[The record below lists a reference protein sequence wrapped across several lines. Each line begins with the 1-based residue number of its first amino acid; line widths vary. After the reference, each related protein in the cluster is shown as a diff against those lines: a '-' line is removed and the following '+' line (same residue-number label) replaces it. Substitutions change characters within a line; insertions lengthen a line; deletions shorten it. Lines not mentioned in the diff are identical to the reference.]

1 MDWQTIDAY
10 YHQHRAA
17 YPDPFRLRIHRAIS
31 WLKAAAEAGR
41 PAERPS
47 ENGEGLDFR
56 FTALWIAFNAAY
68 AKEIDG
74 RTLSAERSDFRQFLQ
89 TVCGLDK
96 ERLLYQLVWQTYSG
110 SIRTLLDNR
119 YTFQPFWD
127 FHNGKI
133 GEAAWQDA
141 FAGAKKKAHA
151 ALAAQDTDSVLAV
164 LFDRLYTLRNQIVH
178 GGATFAGSANRSQLK
193 DACNILSSLI
203 PAVLHIM
210 QQHPQRDWGRPFY
223 PFVKE
228 D

>member
-31 WLKAAAEAGR
+31 WLKAATEAQKQ
-41 PAERPS
+41 PK
-47 ENGEGLDFR
+47 NLDFR
-56 FTALWIAFNAAY
+56 FIALWVSFNAAY

-74 RTLSAERSDFRQFLQ
+74 RTMSAERSDFQQFLQ
-89 TVCGLDK
+89 TVCYLDQ

-110 SIRTLLDNR
+110 SIRLLLDNR

-127 FHNGKI
+127 FHNGKTN
-133 GEAAWQDA
+133 ETAWLDD
-141 FAGAKKKAHA
+141 FACAKKKAHT
-151 ALAAQDTDSVLAV
+151 ALAAQDTDTVLFV

-178 GGATFAGSANRSQLK
+178 GGATFASSANRSQLK
-193 DACNILSSLI
+193 DACNILSALI
-203 PAVLHIM
+203 PIILHIM
-210 QQHPQRDWGRPFY
+210 QQHSDRDWGKPFY

-228 D
+228 N